1 MCDEEVVARVLV
13 KKTYVEVKHEMLSKL
28 EIIFLHE
35 AKWILRL
42 RLQNDKL
49 EAKKS
54 LVLRMAPFKK
64 EHK

>member
-35 AKWILRL
+35 AKWIGIVST
-42 RLQNDKL
+42 
-49 EAKKS
+49 S
-54 LVLRMAPFKK
+54 L
-64 EHK
+64 